1 LPMHPYLEEE
11 DIDKVLK
18 VINNNIWF

>member
-11 DIDKVLK
+11 DIDKVLR